1 MNPMKLLALKG
12 RVDVFRNDHPNVIAF
27 LNGAQKYVEEG
38 SVIEM
43 RITMPDGR
51 KAATNFVVNANDMQT
66 IAGLKEAL

>member
-1 MNPMKLLALKG
+1 M
-12 RVDVFRNDHPNVIAF
+12 IAF